1 MRLDNFL
8 NEFLKELVDEKGIE
22 TIKTTIKEQMCLNFK
37 DYDTTKVECQIFTEN
52 SNYDPRVEFSS
63 DRYEDGEVVFIDYY
77 KDWKSKYKRRW

>member
-1 MRLDNFL
+1 
-8 NEFLKELVDEKGIE
+8 
-22 TIKTTIKEQMCLNFK
+22 MCLNFK

-77 KDWKSKYKRRW
+77 KD

>member
-52 SNYDPRVEFSS
+52 SNYDQRFEFSS

-77 KDWKSKYKRRW
+77 KD

>member
-77 KDWKSKYKRRW
+77 KD